1 MISAFRSR
9 SRRKGDYALEVVSPS
24 CGTRLKIRHCCYL
37 YERKI
42 PVQVFIARVFKKA
55 MLELKTL
62 ICFGGCFV
70 RPCLIDIK
78 PTIDNFCSFGEPKR
92 HYCRLYCFACNL
104 ATSINTSHEEMDTLP
119 RGIIINS
126 VFHCRIQSSLRITLQ
141 TAGWKEDPRMCSL
154 FVIMVPP
161 WILPLFCANL
171 MVIVVLFF

>member
-1 MISAFRSR
+1 MLLRLSPQVVELGLKSDTVATFMKERYLCKFSL
-9 SRRKGDYALEVVSPS
+9 LEF
-24 CGTRLKIRHCCYL
+24 L
-37 YERKI
+37 
-42 PVQVFIARVFKKA
+42 KKA